1 MPNMAN
7 IVVKKADG
15 TTNYTFT
22 VLSGAAG
29 DGSFAQWRGEGS
41 TPALAANL
49 RLKTLWNAKKDQ
61 RRTEISGAYPK
72 VETVAGVNTVTS
84 IVPFSFMASMPQ
96 NFTAAE
102 ANDAAAVISNVIA
115 SALVRESVATG
126 VSPG

>member
-7 IVVKKADG
+7 IVVKKADN

-22 VLSGAAG
+22 VLSKAPG
-29 DGSFAQWRGEGS
+29 DGGFAQWRGEGL
-41 TPALAANL
+41 TPALAATL

-61 RRTEISGAYPK
+61 RRTEVSGAYPK
-72 VETVAGVNTVTS
+72 VEVVAGVNTVTS

-96 NFTAAE
+96 NFSAAE
-102 ANDAAAVISNVIA
+102 ANDAVAVIGNLIA
-115 SALVRESVATG
+115 SALLRETVATG